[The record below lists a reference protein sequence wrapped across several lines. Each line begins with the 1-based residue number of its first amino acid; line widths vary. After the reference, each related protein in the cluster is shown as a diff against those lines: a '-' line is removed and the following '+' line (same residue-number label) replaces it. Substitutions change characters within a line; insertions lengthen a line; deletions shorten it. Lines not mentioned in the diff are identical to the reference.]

1 MTATVPGAGAGGG
14 AGAESAL
21 VERVQ
26 RLTAELEA
34 LPDPAA
40 RACGEQL
47 AAAVVQLYGEGLE
60 RIFGALERALD
71 EGGDAAAPVA
81 VVRDELVADGVVA
94 SLLLIHGLYP
104 VGLEERVRAAL
115 DEVRPYLASH
125 GGDVELLAVQEGVA
139 RLRLVGS
146 CRGCAASAST
156 LEAVVEQALEQAA
169 PDLLGLDVE
178 GAAPP
183 SPAAAGGAPA
193 PGAPAPGALPVA
205 GATTWVQLD
214 GAERIERGTLV
225 PADDGL
231 VVANVAGTLLAYRDR
246 CAGCG
251 AALHDGLLLGGTLTC
266 AACGRAYDLP
276 RAGRCRDEDALQLD
290 PIPLLRERGAVRVAL
305 VR

>member
-1 MTATVPGAGAGGG
+1 MTATVPGAGAGAGGG

-60 RIFGALERALD
+60 RIFGALARAAD
-71 EGGDAAAPVA
+71 EAGSVA
-81 VVRDELVADGVVA
+81 QVRDELVADGVVA

-104 VGLEERVRAAL
+104 VPLEERVRAAL
-115 DEVRPYLASH
+115 EEVRPYLASH

-156 LEAVVEQALEQAA
+156 LEAVVEQALEAAA

-178 GAAPP
+178 GAAP
-183 SPAAAGGAPA
+183 
-193 PGAPAPGALPVA
+193 APGALPMA

-214 GAERIERGTLV
+214 GAERIERGALV

-251 AALHDGLLLGGTLTC
+251 AALHDGVLLGGTLTC
-266 AACGRAYDLP
+266 AGCGRAFDLP

-290 PIPLLRERGAVRVAL
+290 PVPLLRERDAVRVAL

>member
-60 RIFGALERALD
+60 RIFGALARAAD
-71 EGGDAAAPVA
+71 EAGSVA
-81 VVRDELVADGVVA
+81 QVRDELVADGVVA

-104 VGLEERVRAAL
+104 VPLEERVRAAL
-115 DEVRPYLASH
+115 EEVRPYLASH

-156 LEAVVEQALEQAA
+156 LEAVVEQALEAAA

-178 GAAPP
+178 GAAP
-183 SPAAAGGAPA
+183 
-193 PGAPAPGALPVA
+193 APGALPMA

-214 GAERIERGTLV
+214 GAERIERGALV

-251 AALHDGLLLGGTLTC
+251 AALHDGVLLGGTLTC
-266 AACGRAYDLP
+266 AGCGRAFDLP

-290 PIPLLRERGAVRVAL
+290 PVPLLRERDAVRVAL